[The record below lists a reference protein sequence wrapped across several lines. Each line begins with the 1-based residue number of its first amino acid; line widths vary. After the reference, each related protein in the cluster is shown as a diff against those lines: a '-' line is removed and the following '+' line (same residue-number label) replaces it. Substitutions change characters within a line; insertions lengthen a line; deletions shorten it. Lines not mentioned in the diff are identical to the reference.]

1 MPDTIPDRHHQFHKL
16 SAMSSSEAT
25 EIEIK
30 PGSSIEET
38 TQKQLPQDEN
48 NSKYVAEKKDLRF
61 WLIVASLGI
70 TALLAGIDGTIIS
83 TTLPS
88 ISAALGGGEEYVW
101 VSGSYFLAT

>member
-1 MPDTIPDRHHQFHKL
+1 
-16 SAMSSSEAT
+16 MSSPDAT
-25 EIEIK
+25 QLETK
-30 PGSSIEET
+30 PGNSIEVSNREKEAGDTT
-38 TQKQLPQDEN
+38 TQEN
-48 NSKYVAEKKDLRF
+48 STTESTEYVAEKKDLRF
-61 WLIVASLGI
+61 WLIIASLAI